1 MVREV
6 NNQFMV
12 PLTAGQPKHRLGPSG
27 DIAKVNCAT
36 CHQGVNRPLNGAN
49 MVKAHPELQAPPKG
63 TVKTS
68 ELFGLSS
75 DLLRQFQ

>member
-1 MVREV
+1 
-6 NNQFMV
+6 
-12 PLTAGQPKHRLGPSG
+12 
-27 DIAKVNCAT
+27 
-36 CHQGVNRPLNGAN
+36 